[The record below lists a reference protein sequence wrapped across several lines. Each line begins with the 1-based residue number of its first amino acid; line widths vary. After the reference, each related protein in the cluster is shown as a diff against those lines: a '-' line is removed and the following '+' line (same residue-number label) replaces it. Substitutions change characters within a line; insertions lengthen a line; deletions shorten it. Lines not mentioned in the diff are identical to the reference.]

1 MAISSNSFGKIL
13 ELIKLERSEI
23 SSIYFYAILN
33 GVVQLSLP
41 LGIQAIIGFVLGATM
56 VTSVYLLIFF
66 VVLGTLVVGILNIY
80 QMKIIEKIQQKI
92 FVRYT
97 FNMGLK
103 IPGFDLLAIDKYYL
117 PDKINYFFDILTV
130 QKGIS
135 KLLLDIPIATIQI
148 ILGLLL
154 LSLYHPLFIVFGFIL
169 LFILFLLLRF
179 TGKSGLDTSIS
190 ESNHKYKV
198 AAWLQETGRIIK
210 AFKLNPQTRLNLL
223 KTDKKVLDYLA
234 ARTSH
239 FRILLFQYRSI
250 VFFKVGITALMLII
264 GTYLL
269 FNQAL
274 NIGEF
279 VAVELVII
287 TVISSLEKLIISL
300 ENIYDVSTGL
310 LKIDSVLNNPSDSSG
325 TIQLADNQ
333 EIEIKFHDV
342 SFSYEAHHPV
352 FRQANFQIPSRSLIG
367 ISGQDGSGK
376 TTLLKLISGL
386 YQKFSGF
393 ILINGIPIQNYDVE
407 NYRSHIAVYLQ
418 ENELFEG
425 TAYENISM
433 GRPVDINQ
441 IISLSKELGIEDFIN
456 RLPQSF
462 ETILDPQGM
471 KLPSTVGKK
480 ILLLRALLGNP
491 NLIILEEPWSG
502 FEYRATET
510 IKKYLIELAKFKT
523 VIVVTNDM
531 KFLQQCHQNLKI
543 EKGYII

>member
-1 MAISSNSFGKIL
+1 MAISSNSFGKL
-13 ELIKLERSEI
+13 SELIKLERKEI
-23 SSIYFYAILN
+23 SSIYFFAILN
-33 GVVQLSLP
+33 GLVQLSLP

-56 VTSVYLLIFF
+56 VTSVYVLIFF

-103 IPGFDLLAIDKYYL
+103 IPGFDLLSIDKYYL

-148 ILGLLL
+148 ILGLVL
-154 LSLYHPLFIVFGFIL
+154 LSFYHPLFIVFGFL
-169 LFILFLLLRF
+169 LLLILFLLLRF
-179 TGKSGLDTSIS
+179 TSKSGLDTSIS
-190 ESNHKYKV
+190 ESNHKYTV
-198 AAWLQETGRIIK
+198 AAWLQETGRVIK
-210 AFKLNPQTRLNLL
+210 AFKLNPQTHLNLI
-223 KTDKKVLDYLA
+223 KTDNKVLDYLV

-269 FNQAL
+269 FNQLL

-287 TVISSLEKLIISL
+287 TVIGSLEKLIISL

-310 LKIDSVLNNPSDSSG
+310 LKIDSVLNNPSDISG
-325 TIQLADNQ
+325 TIKFAANQ
-333 EIEIKFHDV
+333 DIELKFHEV
-342 SFSYEAHHPV
+342 SFSYEPHNPV
-352 FRQANFQIPSRSLIG
+352 FKQVNFQISAQSLTG
-367 ISGQDGSGK
+367 ISGEDGSGK

-386 YQKFSGF
+386 YKKFSGF
-393 ILINGIPIQNYDVE
+393 ILVNGIPIQNYDLE
-407 NYRSHIAVYLQ
+407 NYRSHIGVYLQ
-418 ENELFEG
+418 ENDLFEG

-433 GRPVDINQ
+433 GRPVEINQ
-441 IISLSKELGIEDFIN
+441 IMSLSKQLGIDDFIN
-456 RLPQSF
+456 SLPQAF
-462 ETILDPQGM
+462 ETILDPQGV

-480 ILLLRALLGNP
+480 ILLLRALLSNP
-491 NLIILEEPWSG
+491 SLVILEEPWFG
-502 FEYRATET
+502 LEYRSTET

-523 VIVVTNDM
+523 VIVATNDIE
-531 KFLQQCHQNLKI
+531 FLRQCHQNLKI
-543 EKGYII
+543 EKGYIQ